1 MKIRVLVVFL
11 LLLFSVNI
19 FGENTGIFS
28 LSITPGMEMPFE
40 TDPKYFT
47 SGGGVGIDS
56 EYRFPFLP
64 FLGIRG
70 NFGFSYLPIWTGD
83 GCNLFTAG
91 GGLTFN
97 FPNFKKISAGL
108 FGSVGYYYG
117 VISDSENA
125 NGGNIYFSSG
135 GRVGWS
141 LTPSYN
147 IGIQADYK
155 YLSDGDGGALFNGM
169 SIGVSNKF
177 TFLSSRRIKIENI
190 YFINVFPVLYKYYST
205 NSIGKATIH
214 NVGETTMDD
223 IEVTLFVD
231 KYMDNPTNCPAPVKL
246 QGGKSAE
253 IDLFALFAEKV
264 LDITEATVVSGKVTV
279 SYSQK
284 NKRYTVEHSESIRL
298 HDRHAMIWD
307 DDRKVA
313 AYVTYKDPVVLD
325 IAKSIAHMVKES
337 GSTVDG
343 NLSTAMALHEALR
356 LYGMNYVIDPTTPFI
371 EFSKNKMAV
380 DFIQFP
386 RNTLHYKSGDCDDLS
401 ILYTSIL
408 QAVGIDTAFIT
419 IPGHIFM
426 AFALKLPPSEVQK
439 TFQDPEDIIIFED
452 RAWVPIEI
460 TKVNSSF
467 LEAWKTGSLQWR
479 DNSSRN
485 TAQLYPMYKSWEI
498 YEPIGYIGESTDISF
513 SSMNDVEEVYAR
525 EMDRFVNRPL
535 FARSSALEDKLQQ
548 STNKHVILNRLG
560 IIYARYGRI
569 NKARE
574 YFNQVLKIK
583 EYSPALLNLGNIF
596 FMEDDLNN
604 ALFHYKRVQG
614 LKPNNSLML
623 LQLSRIYNELGDFTE
638 SDVYFK
644 KLQTTSPDLAARY
657 SYLDISQAGSGR
669 ASGQGSYK
677 GVMLWEE

>member
-231 KYMDNPTNCPAPVKL
+231 KYMDNPT
-246 QGGKSAE
+246 
-253 IDLFALFAEKV
+253 
-264 LDITEATVVSGKVTV
+264 
-279 SYSQK
+279 
-284 NKRYTVEHSESIRL
+284 
-298 HDRHAMIWD
+298 
-307 DDRKVA
+307 
-313 AYVTYKDPVVLD
+313 
-325 IAKSIAHMVKES
+325 
-337 GSTVDG
+337 
-343 NLSTAMALHEALR
+343 
-356 LYGMNYVIDPTTPFI
+356 
-371 EFSKNKMAV
+371 
-380 DFIQFP
+380 
-386 RNTLHYKSGDCDDLS
+386 
-401 ILYTSIL
+401 
-408 QAVGIDTAFIT
+408 
-419 IPGHIFM
+419 
-426 AFALKLPPSEVQK
+426 
-439 TFQDPEDIIIFED
+439 
-452 RAWVPIEI
+452 
-460 TKVNSSF
+460 
-467 LEAWKTGSLQWR
+467 
-479 DNSSRN
+479 
-485 TAQLYPMYKSWEI
+485 
-498 YEPIGYIGESTDISF
+498 
-513 SSMNDVEEVYAR
+513 
-525 EMDRFVNRPL
+525 
-535 FARSSALEDKLQQ
+535 
-548 STNKHVILNRLG
+548 
-560 IIYARYGRI
+560 
-569 NKARE
+569 
-574 YFNQVLKIK
+574 
-583 EYSPALLNLGNIF
+583 
-596 FMEDDLNN
+596 
-604 ALFHYKRVQG
+604 
-614 LKPNNSLML
+614 
-623 LQLSRIYNELGDFTE
+623 
-638 SDVYFK
+638 
-644 KLQTTSPDLAARY
+644 
-657 SYLDISQAGSGR
+657 
-669 ASGQGSYK
+669 
-677 GVMLWEE
+677 